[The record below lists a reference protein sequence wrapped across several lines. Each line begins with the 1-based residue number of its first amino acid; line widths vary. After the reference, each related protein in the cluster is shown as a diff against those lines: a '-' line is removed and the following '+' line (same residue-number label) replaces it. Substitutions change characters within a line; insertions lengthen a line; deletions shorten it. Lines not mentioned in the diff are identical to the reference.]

1 MKRIRFRDQLPLLY
15 IILASLISLV
25 FDVWRFY
32 SSVEI
37 VSLSYINETIILS
50 TIPVYYF
57 YLRKRPLFKDS
68 EVKTTIRNFSVLLI
82 ALYIFVLLNKQVFS
96 SEFTVGSFPKSPDNI
111 SALFYSNSISLAAL
125 LFLLPMLLLIKNLI
139 GFRYKKR
146 TRVYALTALGSG
158 IALTIWTVIFKI
170 PPALIT
176 TFSIPKSSVYQQW
189 SSEIAIITSVL
200 FGITLLSLFLLS
212 LRNSW
217 ITYLRKKEKASFF
230 ILSAIMVWLVI
241 YIFDF
246 AFADAVPAH
255 SLVLGVFSNLAW
267 LFLLFYSILAGL
279 NLFMHLPT
287 ARVFDRKMNEVA
299 SLHDLSRAIS
309 VEADF
314 KTIVQLLVDR
324 SAEVLETQY
333 TWLEIYNKL
342 TDTSYVAASKNLS
355 RTEIKALNKQKEH
368 SISNQILQNQQPVI
382 INEFSKNAAHHE
394 IMPWKENV
402 GSLAGVPISG
412 ANGELFGILFTT
424 KSATFAFDPDDVQM
438 LEAYANQASI
448 AFENAELMK
457 KFLARERMEQ
467 ELQIAREV
475 QLRLLPQEKPTL
487 EHLSV
492 ESLTIPAYE
501 VGGDY
506 YDFYQISDTGLGLI
520 IGDVSGKGTSAAFY
534 MAETK
539 GIIQSLAR
547 TLSSPRDILVQ
558 ANKILY
564 PSMERKAFISL
575 LAAFWDGNT
584 GTLHFARA
592 GHCPVIHFSAEQKS
606 IRQYQPP
613 GMAIGLDKG
622 KMFEQLLAES
632 SLITNSGDILAFYTD
647 GLSEARNKS
656 GEEFGEE
663 RLSEAIMNYA
673 YLPLE
678 ELKQTVI
685 DTILKFLDG
694 QALHDDLTLILLKIK

>member
-1 MKRIRFRDQLPLLY
+1 MKRVRFRNQLPLIY

-32 SSVEI
+32 SSIEI
-37 VSLSYINETIILS
+37 ASLAYINEAIILS

-57 YLRKRPLFKDS
+57 YLRNRPLFKESD
-68 EVKTTIRNFSVLLI
+68 VKTTIRNFSVLLI
-82 ALYIFVLLNKQVFS
+82 ALYIFVLLNKQIFS
-96 SEFTVGSFPKSPDNI
+96 SDFTISSFPKSPDNI
-111 SALFYSNSISLAAL
+111 SSLLYSNSISLAAL
-125 LFLLPMLLLIKNLI
+125 FFLLPMLLLIKNLI
-139 GFRYKKR
+139 DFRYKKR
-146 TRVYALTALGSG
+146 TRLYVIIAVLSG
-158 IALTIWTVIFKI
+158 ILLTIWTVIFKI

-176 TFSIPKSSVYQQW
+176 NFSIPKSSVYQQW
-189 SSEIAIITSVL
+189 SSEIALITSIL
-200 FGITLLSLFLLS
+200 FGITLSSLFFLS

-217 ITYLRKKEKASFF
+217 ITYLKKKEKASFF
-230 ILSAIMVWLVI
+230 ILSAIMIWLVI

-267 LFLLFYSILAGL
+267 LFLLFYSIMAGL

-309 VEADF
+309 VESDF

-324 SAEVLETQY
+324 SAEVLDTQY
-333 TWLEIYNKL
+333 TWLEIYNKRSS
-342 TDTSYVAASKNLS
+342 TSYVAASKNLS
-355 RTEIKALNKQKEH
+355 QTEIKALNKQKEH
-368 SISNQILQNQQPVI
+368 SISSQIFQKQQPII
-382 INEFSKNAAHHE
+382 INEFSKDISHKE

-475 QLRLLPQEKPTL
+475 QLRLLPQAKPEL
-487 EHLSV
+487 AHLSV
-492 ESLTIPAYE
+492 DSLTIPAYE

-506 YDFYQISDTGLGLI
+506 YDFYQISDAGLGLI

-564 PSMERKAFISL
+564 PSMERKSFISL
-575 LAAFWDGNT
+575 LAAFWDGNSNK
-584 GTLHFARA
+584 LHFARA
-592 GHCPVIHFSAEQKS
+592 GHCPVIHYSAEQKS
-606 IRQYQPP
+606 IRQHQPP

-622 KMFEQLLAES
+622 SVFEQLLMES
-632 SLITNSGDILAFYTD
+632 SISTHSGDILAFYTD
-647 GLSEARNKS
+647 GLSEARNKK
-656 GEEFGEE
+656 GDEFGEE
-663 RLSEAIMNYA
+663 RLSKTIMDYA

-678 ELKQTVI
+678 DLKQTII
-685 DTILKFLDG
+685 DSILKFLDG
-694 QALHDDLTLILLKIK
+694 QALHDDLTLILIKIK

>member
-15 IILASLISLV
+15 IILAGLIAFL

-37 VSLSYINETIILS
+37 ASLTYINEAIILS
-50 TIPVYYF
+50 TIPIYYF
-57 YLRKRPLFKDS
+57 YLRKRPIFKEND
-68 EVKTTIRNFSVLLI
+68 VKTTIRNFSVLLI

-96 SEFTVGSFPKSPDNI
+96 ADFSVASFPKAPENI
-111 SALFYSNSISLAAL
+111 SSLLYSNAISFAAL
-125 LFLLPMLLLIKNLI
+125 LFLLPMILLIKNLI

-146 TRVYALTALGSG
+146 TRLYMAIALISAFALTV
-158 IALTIWTVIFKI
+158 WTVIFKI

-176 TFSIPKSSVYQQW
+176 TFSIPKSSAFQEW
-189 SSEIAIITSVL
+189 STQIAVVTSIL
-200 FGITLLSLFLLS
+200 FGINVVSMFLLA

-217 ITYLRKKEKASFF
+217 ITYLKKKEKASFF
-230 ILSAIMVWLVI
+230 ILSALMIWLVV

-267 LFLLFYSILAGL
+267 LFLLFYSVMAGL

-333 TWLEIYNKL
+333 TWLEMYNAS
-342 TDTSYVAASKNLS
+342 DGSSYVAASKNLS
-355 RTEIKALNKQKEH
+355 STEIKALNKQKTH
-368 SISNQILQNQQPVI
+368 SVSTEIYRNHKPVI
-382 INEFSKNAAHHE
+382 INDFDKSEARQD

-402 GSLAGVPISG
+402 GSLAGVPVSG
-412 ANGELFGILFTT
+412 ANGTLFGILYTT
-424 KSATFAFDPDDVQM
+424 KSASFAFDPDDVQM

-475 QLRLLPQEKPTL
+475 QLRLLPQTKPELT
-487 EHLSV
+487 HLSV

-506 YDFYQISDTGLGLI
+506 HDFYQISDSGLGLI

-547 TLSSPRDILVQ
+547 TLASPRDILIQ

-575 LAAFWDGNT
+575 LAAFWDGNSN
-584 GTLHFARA
+584 TLHFARA
-592 GHCPVIHFSAEQKS
+592 GHCPVIHYSAAGNS
-606 IRQYQPP
+606 IHYLQPP

-622 KMFEQLLAES
+622 MMFEQLLQEKSVPTA
-632 SLITNSGDILAFYTD
+632 TGDILAFYTD
-647 GLSEARNKS
+647 GLSEARNPS
-656 GEEFGEE
+656 AEEFGEE
-663 RLSEAIMNYA
+663 RLAEAIIA
-673 YLPLE
+673 HAHLPLE
-678 ELKQTVI
+678 RLKEAII
-685 DTILKFLDG
+685 DTILKFLGD
-694 QALHDDLTLILLKIK
+694 QALHDDLTLILIKIK